1 MASPCGEKEV
11 NKFEIQ
17 IDKKGVKNLVML
29 DEKED
34 IYTPKQL
41 LKDSV
46 DVQKILERVTR
57 TGDTTALKAREGV
70 FGDLTKMPSSPIE
83 AYNLTARVKQRFDA
97 LPAKVKAEFGYN
109 AFEMANA
116 ELNGTARERVNKA
129 LGIKETK
136 KVTEEPVKIA
146 TATPTAEQIQ
156 AYLNS
161 QNQNKEAN
169 N

>member
-129 LGIKETK
+129 LGIKEKPTAEQ
-136 KVTEEPVKIA
+136 VQASTP
-146 TATPTAEQIQ
+146 ATPTAEQIQ